1 MMVKNHIF
9 FYIHLVMIVCS
20 AFGGWQKRMD
30 CVDHMRR
37 MRCPGYS
44 APQYSVFSCWLAL
57 LILCLVLFYCVVVN
71 VVFGLM
77 VEKEKRR
84 LWCTNQEI
92 FSTPVELK
100 EQIEWTGVV
109 LIVYGWQH
117 SYFNNRC
124 YYLWIYTDDTPA
136 K

>member
-20 AFGGWQKRMD
+20 AFGGWQKRMG

-57 LILCLVLFYCVVVN
+57 LILCFWFCFIVWLWMLCLVWWLRKK
-71 VVFGLM
+71 
-77 VEKEKRR
+77 KEDYDALIRKYFRRR
-84 LWCTNQEI
+84 L
-92 FSTPVELK
+92 S
-100 EQIEWTGVV
+100 
-109 LIVYGWQH
+109 
-117 SYFNNRC
+117 
-124 YYLWIYTDDTPA
+124 
-136 K
+136 

>member
-20 AFGGWQKRMD
+20 AFGGWQKRMG

-57 LILCLVLFYCVVVN
+57 LILCFGFVLLCGCECCVW
-71 VVFGLM
+71 FDGW
-77 VEKEKRR
+77 ERKRR